1 MASLISPCG
10 PAKIWKKQYENYISF
25 CFTNEIYYIKN
36 ICQVFLII
44 FSSFQFRLIRKIKYL
59 IYTRKS

>member
-36 ICQVFLII
+36 ICQVFFNYFIL
-44 FSSFQFRLIRKIKYL
+44 FQFRLIRKIKYL